1 MPLPN
6 ERTYTIEDIFALPEG
21 ERAELIDGQLYM
33 MSPPNYKHQKLVSK
47 FTRIIGNYIDSNG
60 GPCEVL
66 PAPLAVRLNAD
77 DKTYVEPDISVIC
90 DPNKITEKGVDG
102 APDFIIEIVS
112 PGTQRRDYGI
122 KLFKYRT
129 AGVREYWMIDPDKRK
144 VIVYDFEHEDYPA
157 IYGLE
162 EKIPV
167 RMYEG
172 RLQIDANMIREMIR
186 EYPDS
191 SED

>member
-66 PAPLAVRLNAD
+66 PAPLAVRLN
-77 DKTYVEPDISVIC
+77 
-90 DPNKITEKGVDG
+90 
-102 APDFIIEIVS
+102 EIVS

-129 AGVREYWMIDPDKRK
+129 AGVREYW
-144 VIVYDFEHEDYPA
+144 IVNPAKEIVNAYCFEN
-157 IYGLE
+157 E
-162 EKIPV
+162 ENSNLYSFTDDIPV
-167 RMYEG
+167 G
-172 RLQIDANMIREMIR
+172 I
-186 EYPDS
+186 YPGFS
-191 SED
+191 INIAELLK